1 MSNRRLQGAGGRICS
16 PSANMLMAMADP
28 VLSFCLPLVGP
39 VGSATR
45 LGDSDRHHGRGACRV
60 ARRRRQV
67 PPRRKTTF
75 CRFEGAPN
83 ASRDD
88 LGFVGPIPGVSPPP
102 TEEPGMDELIGY
114 DESLISV
121 RLALQFR
128 RSLTLSAVAPTM
140 FLNL

>member
-1 MSNRRLQGAGGRICS
+1 VIGLLRSRCVSGCEAAGWLRRNVTRAPKAATMSNRRLQGAGGRICS

-39 VGSATR
+39 VVSATR

-102 TEEPGMDELIGY
+102 TEERNG
-114 DESLISV
+114 
-121 RLALQFR
+121 
-128 RSLTLSAVAPTM
+128 
-140 FLNL
+140 